1 MARANPIQNSFV
13 SGLLSR
19 RMRARDDLDQYHSG
33 MRQALNGTVLPHGGY
48 MRRSGSV
55 YVAEVKNRTGNNA
68 LIPFDVATDQQYVM
82 EVGHNYI
89 RYYANHGQVESSPG
103 TPLETVTTYGN
114 GEQQDLAWAQQVD
127 VMYLVHANGHPYKLT
142 RNSLTSFAW
151 TKVAWKEGH
160 APMQPSNITA
170 TTLAINLGTLVAT
183 FSANPVTG
191 GLLSANDVGRAIRW
205 FDGVYEIAT
214 VSTATTAVVTVLHA
228 AADTAATTT
237 TATKDWA
244 FGLFSDTDGP
254 RSVLFHDGRLWYGG
268 SRTAPNVFVGSRS
281 DDYDNFD
288 RGISYGSTPT
298 LGDDDYAIVKRVQGK
313 NLQTIQW
320 MASQGEY
327 LVLGSSGG
335 EFRTFSSTSGGVL
348 TPRTTVVR
356 PATYRGSASHY
367 PVQIDTQL
375 IFIQRN
381 RREWYELR
389 YDVVKD
395 NFSSKNLALLA
406 EDVPDSDVNGVGG
419 VQQIVY
425 QSSPDSVLWMVHG
438 DGTLISQTYEPDQ
451 KVLGVSPH
459 RVGTPASGVTVQSV
473 AVIQNPDASATEL
486 WFLATLDVN
495 GTTEQYVCY
504 MDKQYRP
511 ALSYEQ
517 ATDAEKVRALN
528 EAYFVDIG
536 LKYDIPKL
544 LVSFTK
550 AAQGV
555 FTSTAHGFADGDNV
569 KLRAP
574 QGPEEMDLLSAIVSD
589 KTTDTFKLKDSDG
602 NYIDTTDWAD
612 LGDVPNPST
621 TNMNSPL
628 VRKEITTI
636 TGLNHLEGLEVDILA
651 DGAVHPRRTVTSG
664 SITLQRRAS
673 IVAVGLP
680 FTYKGQTQRFIG
692 GAKLGTDQGQ
702 PTSIDHVAMVL
713 HNTMG
718 GSFSVGNG
726 IDRPLEPLN
735 FREGSSNMNQSPPLF
750 TGEKTVAV
758 EGGWDVDATVYFENM
773 QPLPMTVL
781 AVMPRMIT
789 NEG

>member
-1 MARANPIQNSFV
+1 
-13 SGLLSR
+13 
-19 RMRARDDLDQYHSG
+19 MRARDDLDQYHSG

-55 YVAEVKNRTGNNA
+55 FVSAVKNRTGNNA

-114 GEQQDLAWAQQVD
+114 GEQQDLAAAQQVD
-127 VMYLVHANGHPYKLT
+127 VMYLCHENGHPYTLT
-142 RNSLTSFAW
+142 RNSLTSFTW
-151 TKVAWKEGH
+151 TKVVWKGGN
-160 APMQPSNITA
+160 APMQPSNIT
-170 TTLAINLGTLVAT
+170 TTTCTRTGAGPYTLT
-183 FSANPVTG
+183 FSAVPKIG
-191 GLLSANDVGRAIRW
+191 GLTTADDVGRCIR
-205 FDGVYEIAT
+205 FHDGVYEITSVSSTT
-214 VSTATTAVVTVLHA
+214 VAVCTQLRALVDPAGAGATT
-228 AADTAATTT
+228 
-237 TATKDWA
+237 DWA
-244 FGLFSDTDGP
+244 MGLFSDTDGP
-254 RSVLFHDGRLWYGG
+254 RAVLFHDGRLWYAG
-268 SRTAPNVFVGSRS
+268 SRTAPNVFIGSRS

-288 RGISYGSTPT
+288 RGISYGATPT
-298 LGDDDYAIVKRVQGK
+298 LGDDDYAIVKRVQNK

-335 EFRTFSSTSGGVL
+335 EFRAFSSTSGGVL

-356 PATYRGSASHY
+356 PSTYRGSTTHD
-367 PVQIDTQL
+367 PVIIDNQI

-381 RREWYELR
+381 RRELYELR
-389 YDVVKD
+389 YDLAKD
-395 NFSSKNLALLA
+395 NFSSRNLMLLA

-419 VQQIVY
+419 IQHVTY
-425 QSSPDSVLWMVHG
+425 QASPDSVIWMVHG
-438 DGTLISQTYEPDQ
+438 DGSLISQTYEPDQ

-459 RVGTPASGVTVQSV
+459 RIGTEGVTVQDI
-473 AVIQNPDASATEL
+473 AIIQNPDASAQEM
-486 WFLATLDVN
+486 WFLATLEVD
-495 GTTEQYVCY
+495 GATEQYVCY

-517 ATDAEKVRALN
+517 ATNAQKVRALD

-544 LVSFTK
+544 VESFTK

-555 FTSTAHGFADGDNV
+555 FTSTAHGFSNADNV
-569 KLRAP
+569 KFRAP
-574 QGPEEMDLLSAIVSD
+574 QGPEELDLLSAIVSD
-589 KTTDTFKLKDSDG
+589 ATANTFKLKDSSG
-602 NYIDTTDWAD
+602 AYIDTTAWGD
-612 LGDVPNPST
+612 LGVVPDASI
-621 TNMNSPL
+621 TNYNSPL

-636 TGLNHLEGLEVDILA
+636 TGLDHLEGLTVQVLA
-651 DGAVHPRRTVTSG
+651 DGAVHPDRTVASG
-664 SITLQRRAS
+664 AITLQRRAS
-673 IVAVGLP
+673 IVAVGLG

-702 PTSIDHVAMVL
+702 PTAIDHIAMVL

-726 IDRPLEPLN
+726 IERPLEPLN
-735 FREGSSNMNQSPPLF
+735 FREGSGNMNQSPPLF
-750 TGEKTVAV
+750 TGEKQIAV

-781 AVMPRMIT
+781 AVMPRMQT

>member
-1 MARANPIQNSFV
+1 MARANPIMNSFV

-33 MRQALNGTVLPHGGY
+33 MRQALNGTVLAHGGF

-55 YVAEVKNRTGNNA
+55 FVNAVKNRTGNNA

-114 GEQQDLAWAQQVD
+114 GEQQDLAAAQQVD
-127 VMYLVHANGHPYKLT
+127 VMYLVHENGPPYTLT
-142 RNSLTSFAW
+142 RNSLTSFTWA
-151 TKVAWKEGH
+151 KVAWKDGN

-170 TTLAINLGTLVAT
+170 VTCTRTGGGSPYTFT
-183 FSANPVTG
+183 FSAVPKIGGMVT
-191 GLLSANDVGRAIRW
+191 ADDVGRCIR
-205 FDGVYEIAT
+205 FKDGVYEITSVSSTTEVVAT
-214 VSTATTAVVTVLHA
+214 ELRVQASPGSG
-228 AADTAATTT
+228 AATT
-237 TATKDWA
+237 DWA
-244 FGLFSDTDGP
+244 LGLFSDTDGP
-254 RSVLFHDGRLWYGG
+254 RAVLFHDGRLWYAG
-268 SRTAPNVFVGSRS
+268 SRTAPNVFIGSRS

-335 EFRTFSSTSGGVL
+335 EFRCFSSTSGGVL

-356 PATYRGSASHY
+356 PSTFRGSTQHD
-367 PVQIDTQL
+367 PVQIDSQV
-375 IFIQRN
+375 IFIHRN
-381 RREWYELR
+381 RREVYELK

-395 NFSSKNLALLA
+395 NFSAKNLMLLA

-419 VQQIVY
+419 IQHVVY
-425 QSSPDSVLWMVHG
+425 QASPDSVIWMVHG
-438 DGTLISQTYEPDQ
+438 DGTLISMTYEPDQ
-451 KVLGVSPH
+451 KVIGVAPH
-459 RVGTPASGVTVQSV
+459 RIGREGVTVQDI
-473 AVIQNPDASATEL
+473 AIIQNPDATANEM
-486 WFLATLDVN
+486 WFLATLEVD

-504 MDKQYRP
+504 MDEQYRP

-517 ATDAEKVRALN
+517 ATDAEKVRALD

-536 LKYDIPKL
+536 LKYDVPKL
-544 LVSFTK
+544 LSSFTQ
-550 AAQGV
+550 AAEGV
-555 FTSTAHGFADGDNV
+555 FTSTSHGFSNGDRV

-589 KTTDTFKLKDSDG
+589 QTTHTFKLKDGDG

-612 LGDVPNPST
+612 LGEVPDPSI
-621 TNMNSPL
+621 TNYNSPL
-628 VRKEITTI
+628 VRKEITTV
-636 TGLNHLEGLEVDILA
+636 TGLDHLEGLTVQVLA
-651 DGAVHPRRTVTSG
+651 DGAVHPDRTVDG
-664 SITLQRRAS
+664 GEIELQRRAS
-673 IVAVGLP
+673 IIAVGLP
-680 FTYKGQTQRFIG
+680 FTYKGETQRFIG

-702 PTSIDHVAMVL
+702 PSIIDHVAMVL

-718 GSFSVGNG
+718 GGFSVGNG
-726 IDRPLEPLN
+726 IDRPVEPLN
-735 FREGSSNMNQSPPLF
+735 FREGSGNMNQSPPVF
-750 TGEKTVAV
+750 TGTKTVPT
-758 EGGWDVDATVYFENM
+758 EDSWDGEATVYFENM

-781 AVMPRMIT
+781 AIMPRMQT